1 MEKSCRKCALKASS
15 RPVFYFGKQPKT
27 AIDARNYF
35 KNRVRALLKT
45 FKKINFIFCFKPSP
59 F

>member
-15 RPVFYFGKQPKT
+15 RPLFYFGKYPKQLLH
-27 AIDARNYF
+27 ARNSLKIGYLE
-35 KNRVRALLKT
+35 RELLKT
-45 FKKINFIFCFKPSP
+45 FKKVNFFF